1 MYIVH
6 WFPPYSPDYNP
17 IKEIFSKAKSMMKA
31 MVVEM
36 QVVQDMDT
44 IVYAAFSMITPGDCQ
59 GWITDSGIYNQ

>member
-1 MYIVH
+1 
-6 WFPPYSPDYNP
+6 
-17 IKEIFSKAKSMMKA
+17 MKA

-44 IVYAAFSMITPGDCQ
+44 IVYAAFSMIIPGDCQ